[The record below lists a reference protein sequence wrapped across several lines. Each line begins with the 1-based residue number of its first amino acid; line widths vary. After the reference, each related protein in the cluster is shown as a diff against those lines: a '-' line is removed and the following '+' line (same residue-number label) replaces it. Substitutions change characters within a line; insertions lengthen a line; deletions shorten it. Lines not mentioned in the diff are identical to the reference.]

1 MDNMNFTQAVARL
14 RVLETR
20 LLNKVKIERMIDSNS
35 AEDVL
40 KILQETEYSGLMGN
54 IKIAEDY
61 NVLLKEELKRVYS
74 LMYKVSP
81 NRTIVDIMSLKYDY
95 HNIKVLLK
103 GRALDKDF
111 SHMLIPVGTIDIE
124 KLKLYIETMEYRDL
138 NPIMREGILKTE
150 KSYEELKDPQKIDT
164 IIDKY
169 MYTDMLARAKVLNV
183 DFIINYIKRSIDF
196 TNIKTIIRL
205 KKQEK
210 NITFLKE
217 VMLAG
222 GDIDDD
228 ILVKAFNEPIE
239 NMANKFALSK
249 YGEVITQGIEE
260 YIQTGK
266 LSALEK
272 LSENFIMKNLKD
284 AKYVS
289 FGPEPIFAYIAA
301 KETEIKIIRIIMV
314 GKLNN
319 VSADVIRERVREV
332 YA

>member
-217 VMLAG
+217 VMLDG